1 MKMLMFVFWVV
12 AGQIVCMAADRK
24 EMEGNI
30 NGQRDSMKPQGFSCL
45 YTNSSGNADMCGPK

>member
-45 YTNSSGNADMCGPK
+45 HKFLREC